1 MRANVFAS
9 NVKLMIDNGWDIEE
23 LYPKKPEP
31 KVEMEGLKGDKVNFV
46 GGAPEDSVRVNEGPS
61 TDAYK

>member
-1 MRANVFAS
+1 MSANVFAS
-9 NVKLMIDNGWDIEE
+9 NVKLMIDKGWDIEE

-31 KVEMEGLKGDKVNFV
+31 KVEKEGPKGDKVNFV
-46 GGAPEDSVRVNEGPS
+46 GGSPEDPVRVHEGPS